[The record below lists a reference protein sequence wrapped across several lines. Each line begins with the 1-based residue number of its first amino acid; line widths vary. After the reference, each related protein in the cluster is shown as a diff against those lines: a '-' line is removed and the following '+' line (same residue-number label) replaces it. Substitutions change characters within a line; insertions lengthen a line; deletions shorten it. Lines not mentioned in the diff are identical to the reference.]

1 MELVSAQAETYAAAY
16 TTPLDALL
24 QELHDHTLS
33 QHPHAHMLSG
43 AVQGK
48 FLEFFS
54 TAIAPTN
61 ILEIGTFTGFSAL
74 CLAKGL
80 QHDGELHTIE
90 IREEDALTATRFFN
104 RSFYAAQIK
113 LHLGNALD
121 IIPSID
127 MLWDLVFIDADK
139 VNYIEYYE
147 LTLQRLRP
155 GGWIIADNVLFHGQ
169 VLESPVKGKNALAI
183 HQFNEY
189 VKNDDR
195 VQQTLITVRDGL
207 LFIKKKDQ

>member
-1 MELVSAQAETYAAAY
+1 MEFIDSAIEEYARVFSGE
-16 TTPLDALL
+16 PSALL
-24 QELHDHTLS
+24 QELDRET
-33 QHPHAHMLSG
+33 HAMILQPRMLSG
-43 AVQGK
+43 HLQGR
-48 FLEFFS
+48 FLSFF
-54 TAIAPTN
+54 AKVCRPTT

-80 QHDGELHTIE
+80 KHDGELHTIE

>member
-183 HQFNEY
+183 HQFNEH